1 MCIAA
6 SGVTNE
12 LMKNELHT
20 AIARSI
26 DISDRRIAAL
36 IANGEDTRNTPAWRD
51 AQDERRMVTLYA
63 RLNGY
68 QA

>member
-1 MCIAA
+1 MNAD
-6 SGVTNE
+6 
-12 LMKNELHT
+12 

-36 IANGEDTRNTPAWRD
+36 LANGEDKIGPNGSPAWRD
-51 AQDERRMVTLYA
+51 ALDESRMVRLYA

-68 QA
+68 AA

>member
-1 MCIAA
+1 M
-6 SGVTNE
+6 NE
-12 LMKNELHT
+12 

-36 IANGEDTRNTPAWRD
+36 IAAGEDKRNSPAWRD
-51 AQDERRMVTLYA
+51 AVHESHMVRLYA

-68 QA
+68 AA